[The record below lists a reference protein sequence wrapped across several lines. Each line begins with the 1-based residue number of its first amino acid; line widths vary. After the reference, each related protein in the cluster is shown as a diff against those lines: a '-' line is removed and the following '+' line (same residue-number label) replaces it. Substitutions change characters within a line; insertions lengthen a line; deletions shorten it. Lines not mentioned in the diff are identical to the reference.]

1 MNKPFYR
8 QLLSSTVLILLSL
21 SVIACTKVAE
31 NDPVL
36 SSTAGVLLGAKEEEG
51 EITFIHEPLEEEP
64 DELLK
69 ALDYIFFMDMT
80 SFIHPMYM
88 HRKLKLIR
96 FSMLQRS
103 K

>member
-69 ALDYIFFMDMT
+69 ALDYNYLLYGYDV
-80 SFIHPMYM
+80 IHSPYV
-88 HRKLKLIR
+88 HAQKVKTHPIL
-96 FSMLQRS
+96 
-103 K
+103 